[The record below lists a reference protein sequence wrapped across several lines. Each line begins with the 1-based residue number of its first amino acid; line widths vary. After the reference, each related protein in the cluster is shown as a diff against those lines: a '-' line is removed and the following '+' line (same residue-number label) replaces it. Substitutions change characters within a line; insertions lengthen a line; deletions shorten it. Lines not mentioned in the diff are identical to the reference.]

1 MGSVGG
7 ERRESGRSYNRA
19 PGVSWG
25 GSVCLHHIRVNIR
38 DVSLNSQSSLSAG
51 FLFVSKYKKK
61 KKKTLKSIGLR
72 GRFQECAERPKK
84 LSRPTHAFPG
94 EVERGEP
101 RSAGSVQLSDCKQG
115 SLSRSG
121 WCHVFHIFLLFVRDV

>member
-38 DVSLNSQSSLSAG
+38 DVSLNSQASLSAG

-61 KKKTLKSIGLR
+61 KKNPKINRIARSLPGMRRAAQEIESPDTRLPRR
-72 GRFQECAERPKK
+72 GRTRRASLCR
-84 LSRPTHAFPG
+84 LG
-94 EVERGEP
+94 
-101 RSAGSVQLSDCKQG
+101 SALR
-115 SLSRSG
+115 L
-121 WCHVFHIFLLFVRDV
+121 